1 LEVADWSCS
10 RNRTEVTIS
19 NDHLSDPEEIVAR
32 LSPFAVVFVMRER
45 TPLRRFA
52 RQPVWDRTARGEA
65 AMEDHI
71 SDGTIEQYSL
81 DVLAESS
88 VAAVEKHLLFCKYC
102 RERLTWC
109 LEFQESV

>member
-1 LEVADWSCS
+1 
-10 RNRTEVTIS
+10 
-19 NDHLSDPEEIVAR
+19 
-32 LSPFAVVFVMRER
+32 
-45 TPLRRFA
+45 
-52 RQPVWDRTARGEA
+52 
-65 AMEDHI
+65 MEDHI

-102 RERLTWC
+102 RERLTRC